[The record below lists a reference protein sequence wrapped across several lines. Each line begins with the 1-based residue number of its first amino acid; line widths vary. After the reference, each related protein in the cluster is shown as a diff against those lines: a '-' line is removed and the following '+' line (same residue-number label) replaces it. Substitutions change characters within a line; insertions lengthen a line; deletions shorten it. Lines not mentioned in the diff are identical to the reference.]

1 MRQINLTNY
10 SVRLRDE
17 TGEYKDEPY
26 EVKDAL
32 VEILFARCLGLS
44 GAEILK
50 RDDLAHKIMDCA
62 DGKVLLEE
70 EEWNKFV
77 TAVNTVKGLGRTD
90 VELVRRII
98 EAPKIEVE
106 EKKK

>member
-1 MRQINLTNY
+1 MRQINLANY

-17 TGEYKDEPY
+17 AGEYKDVPY

-32 VEILFARCLGLS
+32 VEILFARSLGLS
-44 GAEILK
+44 GAEILE
-50 RDDLAHKIMDCA
+50 RDDLAHKIIDCV

-70 EEWNKFV
+70 DEWSKFV
-77 TAVNTVKGLGRTD
+77 TAINTIKGLGRTD
-90 VELVRRII
+90 VELVRRIT